1 VAVEVAGTPVR
12 ERAPLQELA
21 LLVSLAFLA
30 VGIAGFIP
38 GITTH
43 YDDLKFAGH
52 DSGAELFGVFQV
64 SILHNLVH
72 VLYGVAGIFLSR
84 TNSTA
89 RAFLV
94 GGGLVYLLLALYG
107 AVISGGSGW
116 NFVPVDHSDN
126 LLHLG
131 LGLGMFGL
139 GVLPERM
146 PGRPGDTLAGFL
158 SAAAIF
164 AAAIGLAYRPLRLVP
179 VALLLALLATAIGG
193 RHARLA
199 TLAVCF
205 GAACFVLGLAFAVI
219 TSHPLW

>member
-1 VAVEVAGTPVR
+1 VAVDVAREPIR
-12 ERAPLQELA
+12 ERAPSRELA
-21 LLVSLAFLA
+21 LLISVGFLA

-43 YDDLKFAGH
+43 YGDMHFAGH
-52 DSGAELFGVFQV
+52 HSGAKLLGVFQV

-72 VLYGVAGIFLSR
+72 LLYGVAGIALTR
-84 TNSTA
+84 TNAGA
-89 RAFLV
+89 RSFLV
-94 GGGLVYLLLALYG
+94 GGGLIYLVLALYG

-116 NFVPVDHSDN
+116 NFVPVDHADN

-139 GVLPERM
+139 GILPERTS
-146 PGRPGDTLAGFL
+146 GRPVETLGGYL
-158 SAAAIF
+158 AAISIF
-164 AAAIGLAYRPLRLVP
+164 ASGIGIAYRPLRLVP
-179 VALLLALLATAIGG
+179 LAIVLALLSAAIGG

-199 TLAVCF
+199 QLATVF
-205 GAACFVLGLAFAVI
+205 GAAAFVLGLAFAVV